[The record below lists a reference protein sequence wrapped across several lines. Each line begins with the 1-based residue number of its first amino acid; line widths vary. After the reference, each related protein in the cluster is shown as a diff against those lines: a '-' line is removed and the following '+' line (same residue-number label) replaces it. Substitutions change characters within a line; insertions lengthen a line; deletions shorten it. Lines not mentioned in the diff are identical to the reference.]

1 MAVDDICKA
10 TFNDAT
16 GFQTVYFRVTEIVD
30 EATFAYALRD
40 GTTHHP
46 CALMHFV
53 CYGNFTNVSRQCSSY
68 ETQSYKRY
76 LSGVSDWEIT
86 KDCIV
91 MQLGDLSNL
100 KLFGINME
108 GHSAYL
114 RNVYLTGTIRQLSS
128 DGVTET
134 PVPCFKGEYVLGNS
148 YYYYDEV
155 VYNGSTW
162 LCISRIRRNR
172 NRRKMLLIGNCL

>member
-1 MAVDDICKA
+1 
-10 TFNDAT
+10 
-16 GFQTVYFRVTEIVD
+16 
-30 EATFAYALRD
+30 
-40 GTTHHP
+40 
-46 CALMHFV
+46 MHFV

-76 LSGVSDWEIT
+76 LSGVSNWEIT

-162 LCISRIRRNR
+162 LCISENSTEQEPTEDAADWKLLVRKGIDGKDGSLLRPRGIWQTGVDYVMIVCIGIR
-172 NRRKMLLIGNCL
+172 